1 MTLVEIPTQSQ
12 SQAPQVATPAPADAS
27 TDSGGTLVPA
37 EFRFT
42 ETQYE
47 PTEDVTSK
55 QLSNLSQD
63 DLLTGLAKQYR
74 KTSGSFA
81 FFSRDLGL
89 LVSFYDAVV
98 ARYSNERVSKN
109 RNEEPTLRE
118 AFAAIGWNYDAAR
131 KMKQRYNNSM
141 KALPDYASA
150 PKPLQ
155 LKEGDKVKSKTKAGD
170 GGVKEG
176 VIVGVDT
183 TAEKADVLFDG
194 TTEPTTVLAESLAK
208 VRVPVHKVKIG
219 DRILCEDTGEEHE
232 YEGHGKFPRT
242 KTPTLAEQ
250 KKERSLAKINAKQ
263 EREKAKAEEKNR
275 KSELRKAE
283 AARRDLDKL
292 ALIEIHQTDAAAKKA
307 TRTVKEPVVKSTKAK
322 QFLVARIGDT
332 QEFGVFPDS
341 CTEHNAASTLTIGT
355 KQVCEAE
362 RDRLNTKRA
371 PDAESLGILIGAS
384 NTQVQQ
390 TAVLVQ

>member
-12 SQAPQVATPAPADAS
+12 SQAPQVATPPPADAS

-55 QLSNLSQD
+55 QLSKLSQD

-74 KTSGSFA
+74 KTRGSFA
-81 FFSRDLGL
+81 SFSCDLSL

-109 RNEEPTLRE
+109 RNGEPTLRE

-131 KMKQRYNNSM
+131 KMKQRYNNTM

-176 VIVGVDT
+176 VVVGVDT
-183 TAEKADVLFDG
+183 TAQKADVLFDG

-208 VRVPVHKVKIG
+208 VSVPVHKVKIG

-232 YEGHGKFPRT
+232 YGGHGKFPRT

-250 KKERSLAKINAKQ
+250 KKERALAKINAKQ

-275 KSELRKAE
+275 KSELRNAE

-292 ALIEIHQTDAAAKKA
+292 AEKETYQPDGATNAA
-307 TRTVKEPVVKSTKAK
+307 RTMKEPVTKITK
-322 QFLVARIGDT
+322 VLVARISNT

-341 CTEHNAASTLTIGT
+341 CTEHSAASALTIGT

-362 RDRLNTKRA
+362 RDRLNAKRA
-371 PDAESLGILIGAS
+371 PEAESLGIVIGAS